1 MDCFPDAG
9 DRCVD
14 VCLKHFSIQRKPQAR
29 TVRRFTDQSPVV
41 NCHHNDA
48 KNPQPGAISAAQ
60 AQRKVDR
67 WSWYLMGAHGD
78 HLRTPPPPPPAGGWT
93 PHTITAWVPKS
104 MWQMCRC
111 LVCLSRREV
120 SWNWAEILGLALYKM
135 APSGAGG
142 TDGPPPPRIKRTNRM
157 PLDPRLVISSL
168 SVSLF
173 LPSSLYKTVKDVA
186 RDLFV

>member
-1 MDCFPDAG
+1 MFINSSSFSLHFISRCCLSCQKPKVFRTLHSFQLLRLCWPVLVTVGAPQKPSEMDCFPDAG

-78 HLRTPPPPPPAGGWT
+78 HLRTPPPP
-93 PHTITAWVPKS
+93 
-104 MWQMCRC
+104 QQ
-111 LVCLSRREV
+111 
-120 SWNWAEILGLALYKM
+120 
-135 APSGAGG
+135 GAGHP
-142 TDGPPPPRIKRTNRM
+142 TRSPRGYR
-157 PLDPRLVISSL
+157 SL
-168 SVSLF
+168 CGKCAVTLS
-173 LPSSLYKTVKDVA
+173 A
-186 RDLFV
+186 